1 MIDGKEGASGSS
13 WKGPLLL
20 PVRDDSMEQVTW
32 EQCVLKDDKNLPDSG
47 DSGRGRHSEKNSLD
61 KAVEA

>member
-1 MIDGKEGASGSS
+1 
-13 WKGPLLL
+13 
-20 PVRDDSMEQVTW
+20 MEQVTW

-47 DSGRGRHSEKNSLD
+47 DSGWGRHSEKNSLD